1 MLEEYPG
8 MVERKKLEEQVRL
21 QHRKRIDT
29 YHQNVADDKYYQE
42 NVLKG
47 DKVRARA
54 AGVREEAERV

>member
-1 MLEEYPG
+1 